1 MATLYDTWQAEAAAV
16 DTAEVIPL
24 ASLVGVQYGAILA
37 ADAYLAAGDNR

>member
-1 MATLYDTWQAEAAAV
+1 MTVLYDTWQAQAAAV

-37 ADAYLAAGDNR
+37 AAAYLTAGEEG